1 MSKKS
6 NKKLHIICLAAF
18 AVLLCAAIWLLGRV
32 CQPKY
37 MSGVLEGAMT
47 QEYYNEE
54 SKNNCNI
61 YSSSIIIYCY
71 ANGISVC

>member
-47 QEYYNEE
+47 QEYYL
-54 SKNNCNI
+54 SLI
-61 YSSSIIIYCY
+61 HI
-71 ANGISVC
+71 

>member
-18 AVLLCAAIWLLGRV
+18 AVLLCAAIWLLGRITE
-32 CQPKY
+32 PKY

-54 SKNNCNI
+54 NRFYWCRKYGNCN
-61 YSSSIIIYCY
+61 YRQSY
-71 ANGISVC
+71 GTE